1 MTFLNSALLAALS
14 LGLIPILI
22 HLLNRQRF
30 KQVDFP
36 TLRFL
41 QEMQRQKMRR
51 VRVRQWIL
59 LALRT
64 LAVLALVLAMA
75 RPVMRSEAS
84 LIGGGDP
91 RTSVVLVLDRSASM
105 STESAG
111 GTRYRDLQVRAQ
123 ELIQSLG

>member
-64 LAVLALVLAMA
+64 LAILALVFAMA
-75 RPVMRSEAS
+75 RPVLRSEAAAWW
-84 LIGGGDP
+84 
-91 RTSVVLVLDRSASM
+91 RRSA
-105 STESAG
+105 G
-111 GTRYRDLQVRAQ
+111 VRGACWTAT
-123 ELIQSLG
+123 LSP